1 MHSFFVA
8 EKRTYDRF
16 KLHLPKQFCLLPK
29 LPFLEDFPEYPITEQ
44 VMEYLGSYARRLD
57 DTSRSCRREFR
68 ELTGLVRKMKLKPV
82 VVNGEKLD
90 SVVLATGYRSNV
102 PSWLQVRER
111 MSDY

>member
-57 DTSRSCRREFR
+57 DTSRSCRRYSMNCFFV
-68 ELTGLVRKMKLKPV
+68 GYSGKSSRKGSSG
-82 VVNGEKLD
+82 N
-90 SVVLATGYRSNV
+90 
-102 PSWLQVRER
+102 
-111 MSDY
+111 